1 MNKLVYR
8 FSDTFSHR
16 CWLEKQDVINYLY
29 KDGYVHV
36 RLATFGTKKE
46 CIVGFE
52 RKLTFYLTYLMQKEV
67 QSILDLPSI
76 KEARDK
82 KNYQEIWKKCLECL
96 KNSATYRLLDNYFE
110 EYLGQFGYKGIKILP
125 VYSLKNKPKDAF
137 DLLGEVKDAPS
148 LKGFSYSDLF
158 RDSFEI
164 SIEEERIV
172 DNSKFAR
179 KHKEKSIDTYQ
190 LW

>member
-8 FSDTFSHR
+8 FSDTLSPR
-16 CWLEKQDVINYLY
+16 CWIEKQDVINYLY
-29 KDGYVHV
+29 KDNYVHV
-36 RLATFGTKKE
+36 RLDTFGKE
-46 CIVGFE
+46 KELIVGFE
-52 RKLTFYLTYLMQKEV
+52 RKLAFYLTYLMQKEV

-82 KNYQEIWKKCLECL
+82 KNYQEIWKKCLACL
-96 KNSATYRLLDNYFE
+96 KNSTTYKLLDEYFD

-148 LKGFSYSDLF
+148 LSGISFCDLF

-164 SIEEERIV
+164 SVEEERIV
-172 DNSKFAR
+172 DHSKFAR
-179 KHKEKSIDTYQ
+179 KHKEKSINTYQ

>member
-8 FSDTFSHR
+8 FSDSFSR
-16 CWLEKQDVINYLY
+16 RNWLEEQDIINYLY

-36 RLATFGTKKE
+36 RLDTFGNEKE
-46 CIVGFE
+46 RIVGFE
-52 RKLTFYLTYLMQKEV
+52 RKLAFYLTYVMQREV

-82 KNYQEIWKKCLECL
+82 NNYQEIWKKCLACL
-96 KNSATYRLLDNYFE
+96 KNSSIYKALDSYFE

-125 VYSLKNKPKDAF
+125 AYSLKNKPKDAF
-137 DLLGEVKDAPS
+137 DLLGEVKDVPCLAGIS
-148 LKGFSYSDLF
+148 FSELF
-158 RDSFEI
+158 IDSFEI

-172 DNSKFAR
+172 DHSKFAR
-179 KHKEKSIDTYQ
+179 KHKEKSVNTYQ

>member
-8 FSDTFSHR
+8 FSDAFPR
-16 CWLEKQDVINYLY
+16 RNLLEEQDVINYLY

-36 RLATFGTKKE
+36 RLDTFGNEKE
-46 CIVGFE
+46 RIVGFE
-52 RKLTFYLTYLMQKEV
+52 RKLAFYLTYLMQREV

-82 KNYQEIWKKCLECL
+82 KNYQEIWKKCLACL
-96 KNSATYRLLDNYFE
+96 KNSTIYKALDSYFE
-110 EYLGQFGYKGIKILP
+110 EHLGQFGYKGIKILP
-125 VYSLKNKPKDAF
+125 AYSSKNKPKDAF
-137 DLLGEVKDAPS
+137 DLLGEVKDIPFLA
-148 LKGFSYSDLF
+148 GFSFSELF
-158 RDSFEI
+158 IDSFEI

-172 DNSKFAR
+172 DHGKFNR
-179 KHKEKSIDTYQ
+179 KHKEKHNDTYQ